1 MQSAIPRLNF
11 LSEIAKQ
18 KGKTRVSSGGFMQRQ
33 EIEVAN
39 CCGGGSRHPKCC
51 RLRFWSTA
59 SPCCCWRRLPW
70 APGHWWLLLG
80 PPAAGVGST
89 GLSLHWLVARAARC
103 CAAWCS
109 EAALPL
115 GQQDPAWLL
124 LKLQRKS
131 HWCSRADLMP
141 FQKLMLW

>member
-1 MQSAIPRLNF
+1 MQSAIPRLSF

-39 CCGGGSRHPKCC
+39 CCGGRSRHPKGC
-51 RLRFWSTA
+51 RLRFWSHA
-59 SPCCCWRRLPW
+59 LPHP
-70 APGHWWLLLG
+70 AAAGGAAGHWWLLLG
-80 PPAAGVGST
+80 PPAAGVGSM
-89 GLSLHWLVARAARC
+89 GLSLHRPVARAARC
-103 CAAWCS
+103 CAAWCL

-115 GQQDPAWLL
+115 GQQDPVWLL
-124 LKLQRKS
+124 SKLQRKS